1 MVPLPNDNLLAL
13 FRAIVDIESVSRN
26 ERQLADAVQDAL
38 GGCVHLELVR
48 DGDALLAR
56 TDLGRSERVLIAGHL
71 DTVPVADNL
80 PSSVTT
86 GPDGIVVHGR
96 GTSDMKGGVAVMV
109 WLASRLTTPTGSPV
123 STWRS

>member
-96 GTSDMKGGVAVMV
+96 GTSWHIVNLLRVPLGQP
-109 WLASRLTTPTGSPV
+109 TPEPKT
-123 STWRS
+123 

>member
-48 DGDALLAR
+48 DGDAFRCGLVAAAGAAGEAE
-56 TDLGRSERVLIAGHL
+56 GR
-71 DTVPVADNL
+71 
-80 PSSVTT
+80 
-86 GPDGIVVHGR
+86 
-96 GTSDMKGGVAVMV
+96 
-109 WLASRLTTPTGSPV
+109 
-123 STWRS
+123 